1 MSNIKPKQPRFKG
14 ISQVVFQKGDIL
26 RGKTSEYIV
35 TDCDDVTVYAIGN
48 ASNSYSRPLR
58 GPEDWSTKF
67 DIKQLKSYLYYRD
80 YKYMS
85 VKDQVDYN
93 LQVGNLLHCKT
104 NNQMYLITDKS
115 EQWVTLTTYDSELTF
130 SHKIAILNS
139 QIKDG
144 DFTLHQ

>member
-1 MSNIKPKQPRFKG
+1 MSNIKPKQPHFKG
-14 ISQVVFQKGDIL
+14 TDKIVFQKGDIL
-26 RGKTSEYIV
+26 RGNTSEYIV
-35 TDCDDVTVYAIGN
+35 THCDGVTVHAIGN
-48 ASNSYSRPLR
+48 ASTSYCRADKK
-58 GPEDWSTKF
+58 PEEWATKF
-67 DIKQLKSYLYYRD
+67 DIEHLKSYLYYRD

-85 VKDQVDYN
+85 VKEQVDYN
-93 LQVGNLLHCKT
+93 LQVGNMLHCKI
-104 NNQMYLITDKS
+104 NNQIYLITDKS